1 MTYARICRRAAVAR
15 DVDVRMSDI
24 LNGVPTQFDGFHA
37 RIRPGCEAALCYDAA
52 MPIIEPSALIEDDW
66 EWLAKMAA
74 RLTGPQVT
82 PAALCCTRLWAHG
95 FAKDQGDGRYS
106 ITTKGY
112 KALRDRAAG
121 I

>member
-1 MTYARICRRAAVAR
+1 MRSKRRSPAMYESPTA
-15 DVDVRMSDI
+15 
-24 LNGVPTQFDGFHA
+24 GVLHDDSWTRAGSRSAFTSFLS
-37 RIRPGCEAALCYDAA
+37 RRVKAALCYDAA
-52 MPIIEPSALIEDDW
+52 MQIIEPAVLMDDDW

-74 RLTGPQVT
+74 RLTGPEVI
-82 PAALCCTRLWAHG
+82 PAALCCARLWSHG

>member
-1 MTYARICRRAAVAR
+1 MQAGSGGARCRRTNVR
-15 DVDVRMSDI
+15 HPEWRSPTVDS
-24 LNGVPTQFDGFHA
+24 FHA
-37 RIRPGCEAALCYDAA
+37 RIRPGCEATLCYDAA